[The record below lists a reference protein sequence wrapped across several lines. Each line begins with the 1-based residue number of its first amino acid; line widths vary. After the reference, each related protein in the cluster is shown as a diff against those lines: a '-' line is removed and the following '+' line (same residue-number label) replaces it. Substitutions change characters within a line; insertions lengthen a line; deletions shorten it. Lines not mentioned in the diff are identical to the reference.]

1 MRTYSLASI
10 LVIGISVPTA
20 QATLIQATYQISA
33 SNFQDSNSNPSVAPT
48 STVVTGSYQFTFDT
62 QFVVQ
67 IGIVPDPGGSTTA
80 LGNIL
85 EIVNSNNSVI
95 GFDQTNSGVTTD
107 VNIFTNVA
115 DITIGGTLNGVDSL
129 VGLSDDF
136 STRFRISLIDFEVSS
151 VIENFGFV
159 TTVDPF
165 YQGPTTV
172 SLVSVSILPEPNTA
186 VLLGIGLVGLG
197 MQRNVRG
204 RAIHP

>member
-1 MRTYSLASI
+1 MRFYTLACI
-10 LVIGISVPTA
+10 FVFIISATNA

-33 SNFQDSNSNPSVAPT
+33 SNFLDSNSNPPIAPT
-48 STVVTGSYQFTFDT
+48 SALVTGSYQFTFDT
-62 QFVVQ
+62 QLAVQ
-67 IGIVPDPGGSTTA
+67 IGIVPDQGGSTTPS
-80 LGNIL
+80 GNIID
-85 EIVNSNNSVI
+85 IVDSNGSVI
-95 GFDQTNSGVTTD
+95 GFDQTNSGINTD

-115 DITIGGTLNGVDSL
+115 DITIGGTLNGVGSL

-172 SLVSVSILPEPNTA
+172 SLVSFSVLPEPNTA

-197 MQRNVRG
+197 MQRNARD